1 MVDLF
6 DFATQEN
13 NDNTDDG
20 KLIYSVTQ
28 INTEIKAILED
39 SYPVVWISGEISS
52 FKTYSSGHMYF
63 NLKDENSQISAV
75 MFSGYNQKLK
85 FVPKDGMQVVVYG
98 KITTYLQR
106 GTYQVQVTFM
116 KEQGIGTLQEKFEKL
131 KEKLLKEGLFD
142 ETHKKQIP
150 YLVNKI
156 GIVTSKDGAAL
167 HDILSVL
174 DRRFSN
180 IEVLIYPV
188 RVQGETAKDEIVKAI
203 EYLNKSHKE
212 LDVLLVGRGGGSLE
226 DLWAFN
232 EETVAR
238 AIYNSKIPVISCV
251 GHEVD
256 FTIADFVADLRAAT
270 PSVAAELVA
279 KNRADIEDKIK
290 IYKNSLISKIESILN
305 FYEEK
310 INYFKNCR
318 ALSKPHLIYE
328 DKLQYI
334 DELREKMKFYIQ
346 SIIENKN
353 HNLQLKIQELNSL
366 SPIKIYENKF
376 NQIRDLKE
384 KIEFYM
390 QNIIENKSY
399 NLQLKMQKLDLLS
412 PLKIL
417 KRGYSACFDENGQI
431 IKTTKQIKI
440 NDIINVKLSDGDIK
454 TKVLEENK

>member
-6 DFATQEN
+6 DFAEQEN
-13 NDNTDDG
+13 NENINDD

-28 INTEIKAILED
+28 INNEIKTILED
-39 SYPVVWISGEISS
+39 SYPSVWICGEISS

-63 NLKDENSQISAV
+63 NLKDETSQISAV
-75 MFSGYNQKLK
+75 MFAGYNKNLK
-85 FVPKDGMQVVVYG
+85 FVPKDGIQVVVYG

-116 KEQGIGTLQEKFEKL
+116 KEQGLGTLQDKFEKL

-142 ETHKKQIP
+142 ESHKKQIP

-174 DRRFSN
+174 ERRFSTV
-180 IEVLIYPV
+180 EVLIYPV
-188 RVQGETAKDEIVKAI
+188 RVQGETAKNEIVKAI
-203 EYLNKSHKE
+203 EYLNENHKE

-232 EETVAR
+232 EEIVAR
-238 AIYNSKIPVISCV
+238 AIYNSTIPVISCV

-279 KNRADIEDKIK
+279 KNRTDIEEKIQT
-290 IYKNSLISKIESILN
+290 YKSFLISKIENVIDI
-305 FYEEK
+305 YEEK
-310 INYFKNCR
+310 VNYFKNSR

-328 DKLQYI
+328 DKIQYI
-334 DELREKMKFYIQ
+334 DDLREKIALYIQ
-346 SIIENKN
+346 NVVENKS
-353 HNLQLKIQELNSL
+353 HNLQLKKQKLDSL
-366 SPIKIYENKF
+366 SPVKIYENKL
-376 NQIRDLKE
+376 NQVVDLRE
-384 KIEFYM
+384 KIKLYM
-390 QNIIENKSY
+390 QNIIENKNY
-399 NLQLKMQKLDLLS
+399 NLQLKIQKLDLLS

-417 KRGYSACFDENGQI
+417 KRGYSACFNEAGQI
-431 IKTTKQIKI
+431 IKTKKQVKI
-440 NDIINVKLSDGDIK
+440 NDIIKVKLSDGNIK
-454 TKVLEENK
+454 TKVLEEIK

>member
-6 DFATQEN
+6 DFAEQEN
-13 NDNTDDG
+13 NENTDNN

-28 INTEIKAILED
+28 INNEIKTILED
-39 SYPVVWISGEISS
+39 SYPSVWICGEISS

-63 NLKDENSQISAV
+63 NLKDETSQISAV
-75 MFSGYNQKLK
+75 MFAGYNKNLK

-116 KEQGIGTLQEKFEKL
+116 KEQGLGTLQDKFEKL

-142 ETHKKQIP
+142 ESHKKQIP

-174 DRRFSN
+174 ERRFSTV
-180 IEVLIYPV
+180 EVLIYPV
-188 RVQGETAKDEIVKAI
+188 RVQGETAKNEIVKAI
-203 EYLNKSHKE
+203 EYLNENHKE

-232 EETVAR
+232 EEIVAR
-238 AIYNSKIPVISCV
+238 AIYNSTIPVISCV

-279 KNRADIEDKIK
+279 KNRTDIEEKIQT
-290 IYKNSLISKIESILN
+290 YKSFLISKIENVIDI
-305 FYEEK
+305 YEEK
-310 INYFKNCR
+310 VNYFKNCR

-328 DKLQYI
+328 DKVQYI
-334 DELREKMKFYIQ
+334 DDLREK
-346 SIIENKN
+346 IE
-353 HNLQLKIQELNSL
+353 L
-366 SPIKIYENKF
+366 
-376 NQIRDLKE
+376 
-384 KIEFYM
+384 YM
-390 QNIIENKSY
+390 QNIIENKNY
-399 NLQLKMQKLDLLS
+399 NLQLKIQKLDLLS

-417 KRGYSACFDENGQI
+417 KRGYSACFNEAGQI
-431 IKTTKQIKI
+431 IKTKRQVKI
-440 NDIINVKLSDGDIK
+440 NDIIKVKLSDGNIK
-454 TKVLEENK
+454 TKVLEETK

>member
-28 INTEIKAILED
+28 INNEIKTILED
-39 SYPVVWISGEISS
+39 SYPSVWICGEISS

-318 ALSKPHLIYE
+318 ALSKPQLIYE
-328 DKLQYI
+328 DKIQYI
-334 DELREKMKFYIQ
+334 DELEKKIELYINN
-346 SIIENKN
+346 IVEKKH
-353 HNLQLKIQELNSL
+353 HNLQLKI
-366 SPIKIYENKF
+366 
-376 NQIRDLKE
+376 
-384 KIEFYM
+384 
-390 QNIIENKSY
+390 
-399 NLQLKMQKLDLLS
+399 QKLDLLS
-412 PLKIL
+412 PLKTL
-417 KRGYSACFDENGQI
+417 QRGYSICFNENGQ
-431 IKTTKQIKI
+431 
-440 NDIINVKLSDGDIK
+440 LIK
-454 TKVLEENK
+454 TKEQVKVNDLINIKLSNGDIRTKVVEE

>member
-6 DFATQEN
+6 DFATQEDIEN
-13 NDNTDDG
+13 NDDG
-20 KLIYSVTQ
+20 KLLYSVTQ
-28 INTEIKAILED
+28 INNEIKTILED
-39 SYPVVWISGEISS
+39 SYSSVWICGEISS
-52 FKTYSSGHMYF
+52 FKMYSSGHMYF
-63 NLKDENSQISAV
+63 NLKDENSQISSV

-98 KITTYLQR
+98 KITTYVQR
-106 GTYQVQVTFM
+106 GNYQVQVFFM
-116 KEQGIGTLQEKFEKL
+116 KEYGVGSLQEKFEKL

-180 IEVLIYPV
+180 VEVLIYPV
-188 RVQGETAKDEIVKAI
+188 RVQGETAKDEIVNAI
-203 EYLNKSHKE
+203 NYLNEKHKE

-232 EETVAR
+232 EEVVAR
-238 AIYNSKIPVISCV
+238 AIYKSDIPVISCV

-279 KNRADIEDKIK
+279 KNRIDIEDKIK
-290 IYKNSLISKIESILN
+290 IYKNSLINEIENIIK

-310 INYFKNCR
+310 INFFKNCR

-328 DKLQYI
+328 DKIQYI
-334 DELREKMKFYIQ
+334 DDLKERIELHMQ
-346 SIIENKN
+346 NIIENKN
-353 HNLQLKIQELNSL
+353 HNLQL
-366 SPIKIYENKF
+366 
-376 NQIRDLKE
+376 QI
-384 KIEFYM
+384 
-390 QNIIENKSY
+390 
-399 NLQLKMQKLDLLS
+399 QKLDLLS

-417 KRGYSACFDENGQI
+417 KRGYSACFNEDGYL
-431 IKTTKQIKI
+431 IKTKKQVKI
-440 NDIINVKLSDGDIK
+440 NDFINIKLSDGNIK
-454 TKVLEENK
+454 TKVIE

>member
-6 DFATQEN
+6 DFAAQGN
-13 NDNTDDG
+13 NENTDDG

-28 INTEIKAILED
+28 INNEIKTILED
-39 SYPVVWISGEISS
+39 SYPSVWICGEISS

-63 NLKDENSQISAV
+63 NLKDETSQISAV
-75 MFSGYNQKLK
+75 MFAGYNQKLK
-85 FVPKDGMQVVVYG
+85 FIPKDGMQVVVYG

-106 GTYQVQVTFM
+106 GTYQVQVVFM
-116 KEQGIGTLQEKFEKL
+116 KEQGLGTLQEKFEKL
-131 KEKLLKEGLFD
+131 KGKLLKEGLFD
-142 ETHKKQIP
+142 ENHKKQIP

-156 GIVTSKDGAAL
+156 GVVTSKDGAAL

-188 RVQGETAKDEIVKAI
+188 RVQGETAKNEIVKAI
-203 EYLNKSHKE
+203 EYLNKNYKE

-232 EETVAR
+232 EEIVAR
-238 AIYNSKIPVISCV
+238 AIYNSTIPIISCV

-279 KNRADIEDKIK
+279 KNRTDIEEKIQT
-290 IYKNSLISKIESILN
+290 YKNFLISKIENIVN
-305 FYEEK
+305 IYEEK

-318 ALSKPHLIYE
+318 ALLKPHLIYE

-334 DELREKMKFYIQ
+334 DDLKAKIELYMQ
-346 SIIENKN
+346 NLLENKN
-353 HNLQLKIQELNSL
+353 HNLQLKI
-366 SPIKIYENKF
+366 
-376 NQIRDLKE
+376 
-384 KIEFYM
+384 
-390 QNIIENKSY
+390 
-399 NLQLKMQKLDLLS
+399 QKLDLLS

-417 KRGYSACFDENGQI
+417 KRGYSACFNEKGKI
-431 IKTTKQIKI
+431 IKTKKQVKI
-440 NDIINVKLSDGDIK
+440 NDIINVKLSDGNIK
-454 TKVLEENK
+454 TKVIEDIK

>member
-13 NDNTDDG
+13 NDNIDDG

-39 SYPVVWISGEISS
+39 SYPAVWISGEISS

-142 ETHKKQIP
+142 ETYKKQIP

-334 DELREKMKFYIQ
+334 DDLREKMKFYIQ

>member
-6 DFATQEN
+6 DFAAQEN
-13 NDNTDDG
+13 NENTDDG

-28 INTEIKAILED
+28 INNEIKTILED
-39 SYPVVWISGEISS
+39 SYPSVWICGEISS

-85 FVPKDGMQVVVYG
+85 FIPKDGMQVVVYG

-116 KEQGIGTLQEKFEKL
+116 KEQGLGTLQEKFEKL

-142 ETHKKQIP
+142 ESHKKQIP

-156 GIVTSKDGAAL
+156 GVVTSKDGAAL

-180 IEVLIYPV
+180 IEILIYPV
-188 RVQGETAKDEIVKAI
+188 RVQGETAKNEIVKAI
-203 EYLNKSHKE
+203 EYLNKNHKE

-232 EETVAR
+232 EEIVSR

-279 KNRADIEDKIK
+279 KNRTDIEDKIK
-290 IYKNSLISKIESILN
+290 IYKSTLISKIGSIIN

-310 INYFKNCR
+310 INYFKTCR

-334 DELREKMKFYIQ
+334 DDLREKIKLYMQ
-346 SIIENKN
+346 NIIETKN
-353 HNLQLKIQELNSL
+353 HNLQLKI
-366 SPIKIYENKF
+366 
-376 NQIRDLKE
+376 
-384 KIEFYM
+384 
-390 QNIIENKSY
+390 
-399 NLQLKMQKLDLLS
+399 QKLDLLS

-417 KRGYSACFDENGQI
+417 KRGYSACFNEEGKI
-431 IKTTKQIKI
+431 IKTKKQVKI
-440 NDIINVKLSDGDIK
+440 NDIINVKLSDGNIK
-454 TKVLEENK
+454 TKVIEDIK